1 MSAATLATPAEPSGP
16 SSPAAPVPVPVSRT
30 ARRLA
35 HLVPLLVLPSA
46 LWRVALVAGLPVAAG
61 DLGEPPGLGERVY
74 IVGLSLVTEGLAL
87 LTQGLVRP
95 WGEVVPRWIPLVGG
109 RRVPPLAAVLPAV
122 SGAVAL
128 TAIWTFAMWR
138 FFLDPTFIGGLGH
151 QWLLAVCYLP
161 LLAWG
166 PVLLLVAVAYYRRR
180 VG

>member
-1 MSAATLATPAEPSGP
+1 MSASSLSAARSQPSAEPP
-16 SSPAAPVPVPVSRT
+16 SALSVSRT

-35 HLVPLLVLPSA
+35 RLVPLLVLPSA
-46 LWRVALVAGLPVAAG
+46 MWRLAFVAGLPVAAG
-61 DLGEPPGLGERVY
+61 GLGDPPGFGERVY

-87 LTQGLVRP
+87 LTHGLVRP

-122 SGAVAL
+122 FGAIAL
-128 TAIWTFAMWR
+128 TAIWTYATWQFID
-138 FFLDPTFIGGLGH
+138 DPTVIGGAGH

-161 LLAWG
+161 LLGWG
-166 PVLLLVAVAYYRRR
+166 PVLLAVAVAYYRRR